1 MTSRRFVDE
10 IQQEIG
16 SLPIVA
22 SSPAP
27 PIPPSSPTASSS
39 SYGPYAS
46 KMFGYDMYY
55 DPDLETLVVGQPGSS
70 EVYRFS
76 ANKIGW
82 SLQETTSG
90 ENIGQ
95 SVLACNANEVILSK
109 NENGKIFINEDTFE
123 YNPEFTIAELAQY
136 DEDIDTYSE
145 KIISIV
151 PFKNDKILA
160 VRKFTVDGKN
170 ITKVSLLDKNTLHTG
185 SLFLKTYNP
194 SSGLTTLFTKGP
206 EFANNGARLRMP
218 KVTGF
223 AAEDLSLFI
232 STTELN
238 SIPLFL
244 KAPDPSDAS
253 YNISSY
259 IYGSVVSVSVFNKSA
274 DLFLLGKSD
283 LYKLSENQSPL
294 FIGGPNKDTTIS
306 SAPLYIGNIWNR
318 YNENVTLHTGGNS
331 SGSNV
336 PISQLPENT
345 TSLYIASAYFDL
357 NNAPLFIDVKE
368 GGDSMNLFLNC
379 KQSILTAPLVIDATY
394 GASNGVNLVIKDTVG
409 GNTEDMF
416 IYLNGFRR

>member
-1 MTSRRFVDE
+1 
-10 IQQEIG
+10 
-16 SLPIVA
+16 
-22 SSPAP
+22 
-27 PIPPSSPTASSS
+27 
-39 SYGPYAS
+39 
-46 KMFGYDMYY
+46 MYY

-76 ANKIGW
+76 ANKDGW
-82 SLQETTSG
+82 SLQETISG
-90 ENIGQ
+90 DDIGQ

-109 NENGKIFINEDTFE
+109 NGNGKILINEDTFE
-123 YNPEFTIAELAQY
+123 YNSEFTTAELAQY
-136 DEDIDTYSE
+136 DEDIQTYSE

-160 VRKFTVDGKN
+160 VRKFIVDGKN
-170 ITKVSLLDKNTLHTG
+170 ITKISLLNKNTLHTG

-194 SSGLTTLFTKGP
+194 SSGLATLFAKAP
-206 EFANNGARLRMP
+206 EFVNNGARLRMP
-218 KVTGF
+218 KVNAF

-244 KAPDPSDAS
+244 KTLDPSDAS
-253 YNISSY
+253 YNASSY
-259 IYGSVVSVSVFNKSA
+259 IYGSIVSVSVFNKSA

-283 LYKLSENQSPL
+283 LYRLSENQSPL
-294 FIGGPNKDTTIS
+294 FIGGPDKDTTVS
-306 SAPLYIGNIWNR
+306 SAPLYIGNVWNQ
-318 YNENVTLHTGGNS
+318 YNSNTTLHTGGNS

-336 PISQLPENT
+336 PISQLPIRA
-345 TSLYIASAYFDL
+345 TSLYIASAYVDS
-357 NNAPLFIDVKE
+357 NNAPLFINTQE
-368 GGDSMNLFLNC
+368 GGDSMNLFLEC

-409 GNTEDMF
+409 VNAEDMF